1 MTGRTDRHASGHPG
15 AARPDADSESGTEPD
30 DPEKAVFALE
40 SMFRRGL
47 IDRATYERRREALN
61 AGTAMRGDRTL
72 DRPTPGDPGRHHGA
86 AGGTTDD
93 EAGG

>member
-1 MTGRTDRHASGHPG
+1 MTGPSERHASGHPG

-30 DPEKAVFALE
+30 DPEKALFALE
-40 SMFRRGL
+40 SMFQRGL
-47 IDRATYERRREALN
+47 IDKATYERRLAALN
-61 AGTAMRGDRTL
+61 AGTPPRGARTP
-72 DRPTPGDPGRHHGA
+72 DSPPPGDPGRHRGA